1 MIQALKGLKKN
12 KVTFLLY
19 EMVFR
24 IFLIFLFTEG
34 GGRIIEGLLNFM
46 GYSYVT
52 RNNYVSF
59 LKHPSVIL
67 GLAFALILILFLILF
82 EISGIFLLIDAGKHD
97 TKVSLADILALS
109 WRRSTGFIRQYPMD
123 WIFYMLLCLPNL
135 YLHMLVWE
143 VGRARLIDIVA
154 EDICNIIGIPMFV
167 IILVAYMILAIIFSL
182 GIPFRLFGK
191 AAPFGPG
198 PIAFSIKKGKKLKY
212 VLESLFLH
220 LRVFIAAAS
229 VFFPAVGICVF
240 MIRTFRPINHYVS
253 DAMFYGSIL
262 KLLLGII
269 IGFLGTVTIIGYL
282 YSVYSEN
289 EDSCID
295 WTTVRHVRKPKAV
308 IFLVILITGAILSYE
323 GTRFIP
329 NTIDTQEYL
338 EISAHRGGAKF
349 APENTLAAIQYSIDV
364 KSDYAEID
372 VQETADGEIVLL
384 HDNWL
389 GRTTGERKYIWDVT
403 LEEVQKLDAG
413 SSFSTKFKGERIP
426 TLAEVLEV
434 CRGKMRL
441 NIEIKSNGHNA
452 DIVEKV
458 LVIIHEAKFESNC
471 VVTSMDYKILREI
484 KELSPEVI
492 TGYTLPMVYGK
503 MNDLEAADFFSIKHT
518 YISEYVVNRAHEM
531 GKQVCAWTT
540 NSRKDIRKVIDCGV
554 DNVITDNPELVRKE
568 LMGEYDTIPKFLSLV
583 KYAIQ

>member
-1 MIQALKGLKKN
+1 ML
-12 KVTFLLY
+12 
-19 EMVFR
+19 FR

-34 GGRIIEGLLNFM
+34 GGRIIDGLLNFM

-82 EISGIFLLIDAGKHD
+82 EISGIFLLIDAGRNDKE
-97 TKVSLADILALS
+97 VSLADIIALS
-109 WRRSTGFIRQYPMD
+109 WHHSTDFIKRYPMD
-123 WIFYMLLCLPNL
+123 WIFYMILCLPNL
-135 YLHMLVWE
+135 YLHILVWE

-154 EDICNIIGIPMFV
+154 EDICNIIGIPTFV
-167 IILVAYMILAIIFSL
+167 IALAAYMVLAIIFSL

-191 AAPFGPG
+191 GEPFGPG
-198 PIAFSIKKGKKLKY
+198 PIAFSIKKGKKIRH

-229 VFFPAVGICVF
+229 VFLPAVGICVL
-240 MIRTFRPINHYVS
+240 MIRTFRPVNHYVS

-269 IGFLGTVTIIGYL
+269 IGFLGTVTITGYL
-282 YSVYSEN
+282 YNVYSEN

-295 WTTVRHVRKPKAV
+295 WTAVKHVRKPKTM
-308 IFLVILITGAILSYE
+308 IFLVILITGVILSYE

-372 VQETADGEIVLL
+372 VQETADGEIVLM

-389 GRTTGERKYIWDVT
+389 GRTTGERKYIWDVS

-413 SSFSTKFKGERIP
+413 SSFSKKFKGERIP

-458 LVIIHEAKFESNC
+458 LEIIHEAKFESNC
-471 VVTSMDYKILREI
+471 VVTSMDYKILKEI

-518 YISEYVVNRAHEM
+518 YISEYVVKRAHEM